1 MQNPVKSKPTRILG
15 IDYGM
20 ARLGLA
26 LSDETKMLASP
37 LETLKAEKKVDQTIA
52 KLLQVIGKICEEKK
66 CDIAE
71 IIVGLPLMMSGRTG
85 FLADEVK
92 HFVSLLAQATPVPVK
107 TWDER
112 LTTVQAERSLRE
124 GNLSRKKRSQHIDAV
139 AAVIILQSYLGSQ
152 ESGARSQEGLQLL

>member
-1 MQNPVKSKPTRILG
+1 MLTPIKNKPTRILG

-37 LETLKAEKKVDQTIA
+37 LETLKAEKKADRTVV
-52 KLLQVIGKICEEKK
+52 KLLEVIQQICESKK
-66 CDIAE
+66 CDIEE
-71 IIVGLPLMMSGRTG
+71 IVIGLPLMMSGRTG

-92 HFVSLLAQATPVPVK
+92 HFVSLLTQATTIPIK

-124 GNLSRKKRSQHIDAV
+124 GNFSRKKRSQHIDAV
-139 AAVIILQSYLGSQ
+139 AAVIILQSYLS
-152 ESGARSQEGLQLL
+152 SKP